1 MALNDFSR
9 FESSSFFVSSTFIS
23 VSKFP
28 CEILSDAMTKS
39 INANIHLEKELA
51 LSEQR
56 VAIKDEQLRNQKLVT
71 IGELAARLAHDLRNP
86 LSLIKNNMLVI
97 KKTAVN
103 PKFNGRI
110 EVQRINDAI
119 GRMSHQIENVLD
131 FVRNRELSL
140 SDANLKTIIKSAV
153 GDKIKRVKFEFP
165 QQDVIVKCDPLLLEM
180 AFINII
186 ANAIQVVQESGD
198 VIIRIKDEPHVI
210 VIEIEDSGPGIPKDD
225 LPKIFEPLFTTK
237 MQGTGLG
244 LASCKN
250 IIEKH
255 GGTISAKN
263 NPTIFTV
270 TLPKNSE

>member
-1 MALNDFSR
+1 MN
-9 FESSSFFVSSTFIS
+9 
-23 VSKFP
+23 P
-28 CEILSDAMTKS
+28 
-39 INANIHLEKELA
+39 LEKELA

-56 VAIKDEQLRNQKLVT
+56 VTIKDEQLRNQKLVT

-131 FVRNRELSL
+131 FVKDRELSL

-153 GDKIKRVKFEFP
+153 GDKFKRVKFEFP

-198 VIIRIKDEPHVI
+198 VIIRIKDERHVI

-225 LPKIFEPLFTTK
+225 LSKIFEPLFTTK

-270 TLPKNSE
+270 NLPKTQ